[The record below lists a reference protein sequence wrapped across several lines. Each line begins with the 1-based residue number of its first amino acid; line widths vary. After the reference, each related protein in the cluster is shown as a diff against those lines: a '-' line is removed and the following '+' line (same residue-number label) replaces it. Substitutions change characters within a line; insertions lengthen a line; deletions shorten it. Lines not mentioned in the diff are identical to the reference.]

1 MALLHRATMVP
12 TRLELIA
19 GWLPGQPWYQ
29 GPDPAELERVAS
41 YRFDDPAGAVGM
53 ETLLVRCGDGQL
65 YQVPLTYRDAPF
77 DGGDERLLGT
87 GEHSA
92 LGRRWIY
99 DACGDPVYAAT
110 LASVIVGEVG
120 QADEFYETEGQLD
133 RRERSMTVTG
143 EAGSDWTGGE
153 SVDTGVGAVR
163 SVRSADP
170 TILVTDRVELSVIR
184 RLDRPDGADAVQ
196 GAMLSGTWP
205 GQPTPRPLAW
215 ACPLS

>member
-12 TRLELIA
+12 TRLELII

-29 GPDPAELERVAS
+29 GPDPADLERVAS
-41 YRFDDPAGAVGM
+41 YRFDDPACAVGI
-53 ETLLVRCGDGQL
+53 ETLLVRSGDGQV

-77 DGGDERLLGT
+77 DGGDDRLLGT

-99 DACGDPVYAAT
+99 DACGDPVYAAA
-110 LASVIVGEVG
+110 LASVILGGVG
-120 QADEFYETEGQLD
+120 QADEFVETDGRLD

-143 EAGSDWTGGE
+143 EAGSRWAGGE
-153 SVDTGVGAVR
+153 SVAAGVGTVHL
-163 SVRSADP
+163 VRSAEP
-170 TILVTDRVELSVIR
+170 TIVVTDQVELSVIR
-184 RLDRPDGADAVQ
+184 RLDRPEGADGEP
-196 GAMLSGTWP
+196 GAALTGTWP

-215 ACPLS
+215 ARPRS

>member
-1 MALLHRATMVP
+1 MVP
-12 TRLELIA
+12 TRLELIT

-53 ETLLVRCGDGQL
+53 ETLLVRCGDGRI

-77 DGGDERLLGT
+77 DGGDEWLLGT

-99 DACGDPVYAAT
+99 DACGDPVYAAA
-110 LASVIVGEVG
+110 LASVIVGGVG
-120 QADEFYETEGQLD
+120 QADEFYETDGRLD

-143 EAGSDWTGGE
+143 GAGSHWTGGE
-153 SVDTGVGAVR
+153 SVDTGVVAVC

-170 TILVTDRVELSVIR
+170 TVVVTDRVELSVIR
-184 RLDRPDGADAVQ
+184 RLDRPDDHDAVQ

-215 ACPLS
+215 ARPLS